1 MCAVG
6 MLRQTSKRCCSIA
19 GRGGNNTETIMA
31 TDLYTRR
38 SLASVITAATLRLS
52 SKYIQYLHMRKR
64 SLQRIKESVH
74 ATGHVIDGA
83 EFSKTLGCGTY
94 AVGPLVSRIT

>member
-1 MCAVG
+1 
-6 MLRQTSKRCCSIA
+6 
-19 GRGGNNTETIMA
+19 
-31 TDLYTRR
+31 
-38 SLASVITAATLRLS
+38 
-52 SKYIQYLHMRKR
+52 MRKR